1 MHTPSSARLTLI
13 LTAAAIAVISTQL
26 TTRFGRPDNG
36 LVIFKAKLVRYLREV
51 TGQRFMFVRVMLG
64 RFVC

>member
-1 MHTPSSARLTLI
+1 MLI
-13 LTAAAIAVISTQL
+13 LTAAAIAFISTQL
-26 TTRFGRPDNG
+26 TTRFGRPDN
-36 LVIFKAKLVRYLREV
+36 IEAKLVRYLSGV

>member
-1 MHTPSSARLTLI
+1 MHTPSSARPMLI
-13 LTAAAIAVISTQL
+13 LTAAAIAFISTQP
-26 TTRFGRPDNG
+26 TTRFGRPDN
-36 LVIFKAKLVRYLREV
+36 IEAKLVRYLSGV